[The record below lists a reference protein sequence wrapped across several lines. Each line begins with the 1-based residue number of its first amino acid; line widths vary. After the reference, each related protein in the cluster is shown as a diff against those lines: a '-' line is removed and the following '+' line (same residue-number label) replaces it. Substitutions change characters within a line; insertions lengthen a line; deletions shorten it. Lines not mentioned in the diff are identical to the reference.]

1 MHPEIRQNHPGI
13 SPKCGMAL
21 WAGWPF
27 FERSAQSMIK
37 RSPNMRTLIS
47 IGTGAAFLYSVVATV
62 VPNVFPAA
70 FQSMGRVAVYFEAA
84 AVIISITLLGKFL
97 N

>member
-1 MHPEIRQNHPGI
+1 
-13 SPKCGMAL
+13 MAL

-27 FERSAQSMIK
+27 FERGAQSVIK
-37 RSPNMRTLIS
+37 RSPNMWTLIS

-70 FQSMGRVAVYFEAA
+70 FQSMGRVAVHFEAA